1 MGSGGGRGVGGGG
14 WEVKGGEGRVKHGGA
29 IKGIYYISL

>member
-14 WEVKGGEGRVKHGGA
+14 
-29 IKGIYYISL
+29 GIMELSADDSNNTVETEQ